1 MCQMCDT
8 HYLDGKIKTE
18 FKNKYGIFI
27 LEESRYYEN
36 MFLLFLAKLQFDF
49 DVQIQT
55 PGV

>member
-1 MCQMCDT
+1 MCQMCDM
-8 HYLDGKIKTE
+8 HYLDGKIKTD
-18 FKNKYGIFI
+18 FKKY
-27 LEESRYYEN
+27 LWEESKYYEN